1 MKDRGCLANNLDFA
15 IIKIESIGLKIF
27 NLKIWG
33 RKMEN
38 YILLLLT
45 SAIDAYIWL
54 LVSKI
59 FLREKY
65 HFKVYLGG
73 WLLFAFFL
81 FLKSIAAKNMENE
94 TFKLLLWV
102 AGGMVMAFL
111 TVQLFE
117 GTILHKILSI
127 AVYLIGTG
135 ISDLLIILGLM
146 ALFPGISIGDF
157 TNVTYHG
164 VVYSFI
170 GKVTVLFLLFLIKN
184 KLHPN
189 LELTRQYG
197 SILISMVAFDVIM
210 IALLYVTFM
219 SKKIEFT
226 EKMGISFCVLNL
238 VLITGFSACVLRQ
251 MKISSKLLLEDR
263 LKMQNTEMRLEQ
275 NADMGMIVKSVRS
288 LRHDMNNHLNVIQGL
303 VNAKRYERLKE
314 YVAELSG
321 SMEYINEYIITEND
335 VLSMVLNNKNAI
347 AHEKKVDF
355 TANVWDSKI
364 GLGDME
370 ICSLFGNILDNAV
383 RAAEECEEGYVEL
396 TIQKVEQGH
405 KITCINNYKTD
416 PVQKNGR
423 LVTTKGDAESH
434 GIGICS
440 VSDIVRNAGGIL
452 NYGTENEEFHV
463 EIYLPKREGGSM

>member
-1 MKDRGCLANNLDFA
+1 
-15 IIKIESIGLKIF
+15 
-27 NLKIWG
+27 
-33 RKMEN
+33 
-38 YILLLLT
+38 
-45 SAIDAYIWL
+45 
-54 LVSKI
+54 
-59 FLREKY
+59 
-65 HFKVYLGG
+65 
-73 WLLFAFFL
+73 
-81 FLKSIAAKNMENE
+81 
-94 TFKLLLWV
+94 
-102 AGGMVMAFL
+102 
-111 TVQLFE
+111 
-117 GTILHKILSI
+117 
-127 AVYLIGTG
+127 
-135 ISDLLIILGLM
+135 
-146 ALFPGISIGDF
+146 
-157 TNVTYHG
+157 
-164 VVYSFI
+164 
-170 GKVTVLFLLFLIKN
+170 
-184 KLHPN
+184 
-189 LELTRQYG
+189 
-197 SILISMVAFDVIM
+197 MVAFDVIM

-263 LKMQNTEMRLEQ
+263 LKMQNMEMRLEQ

>member
-1 MKDRGCLANNLDFA
+1 MG
-15 IIKIESIGLKIF
+15 
-27 NLKIWG
+27 
-33 RKMEN
+33 N
-38 YILLLLT
+38 YMLLLLT

-54 LVSKI
+54 LISKI

-65 HFKVYLGG
+65 HFKVCFGG
-73 WLLFAFFL
+73 WLLFAILLFF
-81 FLKSIAAKNMENE
+81 KSIVAKNMGSEM
-94 TFKLLLWV
+94 FKLVLW
-102 AGGMVMAFL
+102 AFGGMVMAVL
-111 TVQLFE
+111 TFRLFE
-117 GTILHKILSI
+117 GTVLHKILSI

-135 ISDLLIILGLM
+135 VSDLLIILFLM
-146 ALFPGISIGDF
+146 VLFPGISIEDF
-157 TNVTYHG
+157 TNVTYNG

-189 LELTRQYG
+189 LELTKQYG
-197 SILISMVAFDVIM
+197 NILISMVVFDIIM
-210 IALLYVTFM
+210 IALLYVTFT

-226 EKMGISFCVLNL
+226 EKMGVSFCVLNL

-251 MKISSKLLLEDR
+251 MKISSRELLEDR
-263 LKMQNTEMRLEQ
+263 LKMQNMEMRLEQ
-275 NADMGMIVKSVRS
+275 NADMGMIVKGVRS

-303 VNAKRYERLKE
+303 VNAEQYERLKE
-314 YVAELSG
+314 YVAKLSG

-335 VLSMVLNNKNAI
+335 VLSMVLNNKKAI

-370 ICSLFGNILDNAV
+370 ICSVFGNILDNAV
-383 RAAEECEEGYVEL
+383 RAAEECKEGYVEL
-396 TIQKVEQGH
+396 TIRKVEQGH
-405 KITCINNYKTD
+405 KITCVNNYITE

-423 LVTTKGDAESH
+423 LVTTKGDAKSH

-440 VSDIVRNAGGIL
+440 VSDIVQSAGGIL
-452 NYGTENEEFHV
+452 DYGTENGEFHV
-463 EIYLPKREGGSM
+463 EIYLPLREGGSM